1 MGLCGGQKRDLAGYK
16 LSYISIVG
24 TKTLHK
30 QQYTYN
36 WQKLRRRLR
45 ATPEHDRHRN
55 PSLAPPFLPMTPEED
70 RNHREVRIDLSIK
83 EESEA

>member
-1 MGLCGGQKRDLAGYK
+1 MGLCGGQKRDLTGYK

-36 WQKLRRRLR
+36 WQKLRRRLH
-45 ATPEHDRHRN
+45 ATPEQDRHRN
-55 PSLAPPFLPMTPEED
+55 PSLALPFLPGGRWVGSKKSLKAIVPD
-70 RNHREVRIDLSIK
+70 SSLDI
-83 EESEA
+83 